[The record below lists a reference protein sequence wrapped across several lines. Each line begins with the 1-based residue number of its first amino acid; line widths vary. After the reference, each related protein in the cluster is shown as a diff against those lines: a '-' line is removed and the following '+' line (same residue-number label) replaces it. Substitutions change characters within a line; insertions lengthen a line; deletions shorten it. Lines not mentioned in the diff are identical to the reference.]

1 MTPEEE
7 ITHLRE
13 VIRVYKGRN
22 KELLA
27 LLEIAKIL
35 LTDNK
40 NVIVMKKDD
49 EFHSGLDNFL
59 TKVEEMG
66 L

>member
-13 VIRVYKGRN
+13 VINVYKNRN
-22 KELLA
+22 EELLT

-35 LTDNK
+35 LSDNK

-49 EFHSGLDNFL
+49 EFKSSLDNFL
-59 TKVEEMG
+59 TKVGEHG
-66 L
+66 I